1 MLASKTLEPGQR
13 LQRRQCVACGYDGA
27 RLRDGRARYCAQCG
41 CDLRQRPARSYAEME
56 GLTDT
61 STRPVVRSG
70 MDTGEFQTSVRH
82 RWVAFLLLAL
92 VGLVVTIYLSAAAF
106 SV

>member
-1 MLASKTLEPGQR
+1 MLASKTLKPDQR
-13 LQRRQCVACGYDGA
+13 LLRRQCVACGYDGA
-27 RLRDGRARYCAQCG
+27 LLRDGRARHCARCG

-56 GLTDT
+56 GLTVA
-61 STRPVVRSG
+61 SVQPVVRSSV
-70 MDTGEFQTSVRH
+70 DTGEFQTSVRH